1 MNAEVQTKV
10 HVAQIFSPVGTGLLQ
25 RKCALSNTP
34 GLVKDRSKRDEEE
47 LTRQRSPVD
56 YAGSVTAPLIVLEV
70 LRTQGRPP
78 DPKTRTFMEPRFGHD
93 FSRVRVHSPGPGM
106 IQAKL
111 KINEPGDPYEQ
122 EADRVAEQ
130 VMRMP
135 APETHEETE
144 VSVRSQGIHTQRAC
158 IKCNEEM
165 RRQPFDDVWQAK
177 EVSGQ
182 IPQLAP
188 RLLNPINEISGEGQT
203 LPESVRGFF
212 EPRLACDLSH
222 VRVHTGAKAGEAA
235 AAIGARAFTVGT
247 EIVFGTGQYAP
258 GTSGGNHL
266 LAHELTHTLQQSD
279 GTPMIRRWPVD
290 QGWVTRSLFWRFLNT
305 MYEYGLFEP
314 TRLPEGVAPFPDLPV
329 SSQLSAVSPLTL
341 GGGAVAEALPGQQP
355 PGLLPGQQPP
365 GSLPG
370 QQPPG
375 SLPGQQPPGSL
386 PGQQPPGSLPG
397 QQPPTGV
404 GPQPIS
410 LPLSLVVSPIVPLA
424 VGLAVFL
431 WGRPTQPAWIDQRNS
446 VTQDFYQIEEE
457 LLYLRWLSDRQVD
470 YLRFLYIN
478 IFNTE
483 PIIHEVPVAEPRP
496 TETPFTG
503 PGSSIEAARRQ
514 RPRHREEPPLS
525 PTEIPE
531 EAREV
536 AARIEERERQNPCL
550 SPIIPLYECS
560 DLGYRFNNSQDA
572 LTALRRL
579 RGDDIYSIRGT
590 EASRSADCFRDGR
603 PRPTAEALA
612 LGATHTTYYNR
623 TRREEVGTI
632 VCCRCCIQ
640 SVEQLPHFE
649 DRCQII

>member
-1 MNAEVQTKV
+1 MSAEVQTKV
-10 HVAQIFSPVGTGLLQ
+10 HVAEIFSPVGTGLLQ
-25 RKCALSNTP
+25 RMYTLSNTP
-34 GLVKDRSKRDEEE
+34 GLVEDRSKRDEEE

-56 YAGSVTAPLIVLEV
+56 HAGPVTAPQIVHEV
-70 LRTQGRPP
+70 LRSQGQPL
-78 DPKTRTFMEPRFGHD
+78 DSATRTFMEPRFGHD
-93 FSRVRVHSPGPGM
+93 FSRVWVHSPGPGM

-111 KINEPGDPYEQ
+111 KINEPGDIYEQ

-130 VMRMP
+130 VMQMP

-177 EVSGQ
+177 EVSGR

-279 GTPMIRRWPVD
+279 GTPIIRRWPVD
-290 QGWVTRSLFWRFLNT
+290 QGWVTRSRFWRFLNT
-305 MYEYGLFEP
+305 MYEYGLLEP
-314 TRLPEGVAPFPDLPV
+314 TRLPEGVVPFPDLPI
-329 SSQLSAVSPLTL
+329 SQQLSAVSPPTL
-341 GGGAVAEALPGQQP
+341 GGGAAAEALPGQQP
-355 PGLLPGQQPP
+355 PR
-365 GSLPG
+365 
-370 QQPPG
+370 

-457 LLYLRWLSDRQVD
+457 LLYLRRLSDRQVD

-478 IFNTE
+478 VFNTD
-483 PIIHEVPVAEPRP
+483 PIIHETPV
-496 TETPFTG
+496 TG

-514 RPRHREEPPLS
+514 RPLHREEPPLS

-531 EAREV
+531 EAWEV
-536 AARIEERERQNPCL
+536 ASRIEERERQNPCL

-572 LTALRRL
+572 LSALRRL
-579 RGDDIYSIRGT
+579 HGDDIYSIRGT

-623 TRREEVGTI
+623 TGREEVGTI

>member
-1 MNAEVQTKV
+1 MSAEVQTKV

-25 RKCALSNTP
+25 RMHTLSNTP
-34 GLVKDRSKRDEEE
+34 GLVEDRPELDEEK
-47 LTRQRSPVD
+47 LSRQRSSVNH
-56 YAGSVTAPLIVLEV
+56 AGAVTAPQIVREV
-70 LRTQGRPP
+70 LRTQGQSP
-78 DPKTRTFMEPRFGHD
+78 DPKKRTFMEPRFGHD
-93 FSRVRVHSPGPGM
+93 FSRVRVHSPGQGM

-111 KINEPGDPYEQ
+111 KINKPGDIYEQ
-122 EADRVAEQ
+122 EADRVAKQ

-135 APETHEETE
+135 APDTHEESE
-144 VSVRSQGIHTQRAC
+144 VFKRSQGMRTQRAY

-165 RRQPFDDVWQAK
+165 HRQPLDEKNDIWQAK
-177 EVSGQ
+177 EVPGR
-182 IPQLAP
+182 IPQLVP

-212 EPRLACDLSH
+212 EPRMACDLSH
-222 VRVHTGAKAGEAA
+222 VRVHTGVKAGEAA

-305 MYEYGLFEP
+305 MYEYGQFEP
-314 TRLPEGVAPFPDLPV
+314 TRLPEGVAPFPDLPI
-329 SSQLSAVSPLTL
+329 SQQLSAVSPPTL
-341 GGGAVAEALPGQQP
+341 GGGAVAEALLGQQS
-355 PGLLPGQQPP
+355 PGT
-365 GSLPG
+365 
-370 QQPPG
+370 
-375 SLPGQQPPGSL
+375 LPGQQPPGSL

-431 WGRPTQPAWIDQRNS
+431 WGRPTQPAWTDQRNS

-457 LLYLRWLSDRQVD
+457 LLYLRRLSDRQVD

-478 IFNTE
+478 VFNTE
-483 PIIHEVPVAEPRP
+483 PIIHEAPVAEPRP
-496 TETPFTG
+496 TETPVTG

-514 RPRHREEPPLS
+514 RPRHREEPPPS

-531 EAREV
+531 EAQEL
-536 AARIEERERQNPCL
+536 AARIEERERERERRNPCL
-550 SPIIPLYECS
+550 ISPLHECS
-560 DLGYRFNNSQDA
+560 DLGYQFTSFADA
-572 LTALRRL
+572 LTAL
-579 RGDDIYSIRGT
+579 GGPDEDDILTPGT
-590 EASRSADCFRDGR
+590 EASTSGDCFRDGR
-603 PRPTAEALA
+603 PRPRAEALA
-612 LGATHTTYYNR
+612 LGATHTTYYYNI
-623 TRREEVGTI
+623 TSRREVGTI

-640 SVEQLPHFE
+640 SVGPLLHYEN
-649 DRCQII
+649 RCQIV